1 MKDDKLKDKVI
12 EWNKSYIEA
21 IIDELRPSGE
31 VLQVGFGLGHAA
43 DRIQTYHP
51 KNHVIIE
58 SDPQLAKE
66 AKNWASHKENVSVIE
81 GTWQNVLPTLV
92 AFNSI
97 FFNDY
102 PISSGVEMAKRLS
115 PEEAAA
121 TASQAKEL
129 LGMLEEQLSQIEVQ
143 YSDEEIEDFY
153 QKIGQF
159 YPKEMPKFFQTL
171 KDKGCIS
178 EQQYE
183 NAFKKYNIGANSTK
197 EPSTEQQIDPM
208 LAFLEECLKSHM
220 QKGSRFSSFLGD
232 TTSKYE
238 DSQFFDRII
247 TDPNLDYHEK
257 LVSIQVP
264 DYKFNEALIMVLDK
278 FA

>member
-1 MKDDKLKDKVI
+1 MKDNKLKDKVV

-21 IIDELRPSGE
+21 IIDELRPFGE
-31 VLQVGFGLGHAA
+31 MLQVGFGSGHAA

-51 KNHVIIE
+51 KSHVIIE
-58 SDPQLAKE
+58 NDPQLVKE
-66 AKNWASHKENVSVIE
+66 AKNWASHHENVSVIE
-81 GTWQNVLPTLV
+81 GSWQNTLSTLGT
-92 AFNSI
+92 FDSI

-102 PISSGVEMAKRLS
+102 PINSEVEMAKHLT

-121 TASQAKEL
+121 IANQANDL
-129 LGMLEEQLSQIEVQ
+129 LSMIEKRLSQIKVR
-143 YSDEEIEDFY
+143 YSDEQIEDFY
-153 QKIGQF
+153 QKIGQL

-178 EQQYE
+178 KQQYE
-183 NAFKKYNIGANSTK
+183 KAVEKYNIGDNSTK
-197 EPSTEQQIDPM
+197 DSSPEQQTDPM
-208 LAFLEECLKSHM
+208 LAFLVECLKNHM
-220 QKGSRFSSFLGD
+220 RKGSRFSSFLTD

-264 DYKFNEALIMVLDK
+264 DYKFNEALVIVLEK